1 MTVPVKALIEQ
12 QMRDDD
18 ETTARSTFAPYP
30 HHDSEDSPQVSRCS
44 GLDVHYCQLIRQ
56 QNEVKRLQWAQEH
69 LSDGFDS
76 VIWTDAKRAQR
87 SSNRAQIVLHRF
99 IQQRIVL

>member
-1 MTVPVKALIEQ
+1 MGIHKLLQKQRETKNIERIPGSGRPTKMTVPVKALIEQ

-44 GLDVHYCQLIRQ
+44 GLDV
-56 QNEVKRLQWAQEH
+56 
-69 LSDGFDS
+69 
-76 VIWTDAKRAQR
+76 QR
-87 SSNRAQIVLHRF
+87 
-99 IQQRIVL
+99 